1 MADILLICHN
11 NYTFFTLYNM
21 MKKITFWALMP
32 LLLTACV
39 KEIEEVEKPLYPTV
53 GAINARYSVSDSV
66 TVVFAKGN
74 LQYQAVTNTWRFAEN
89 QYDVIGEENALV
101 DTFYN
106 GWIDLFG
113 WGTSG
118 FDSLMPYSFN
128 DTNTFYVPG
137 EHSITGT
144 NYDWGLYN
152 PISGAGNKAG
162 SWRTLSYDEW
172 HYLLYYRESAS
183 MKRGLAT
190 ILNGMGEGCDMVG
203 YILLPDKWELPSG
216 CAFSAGVDKGF
227 AANRYDMAQWHRM
240 EGAGA
245 VFLPAGGYR
254 DKHKVSLVGEYG
266 CYWTTSVYS
275 EETAYEL
282 YFMDARSEL
291 GPSARA
297 NGHCVRLVQ
306 EK

>member
-1 MADILLICHN
+1 
-11 NYTFFTLYNM
+11 
-21 MKKITFWALMP
+21 MKKMIIWAFLP

-39 KEIEEVEKPLYPTV
+39 KDPQEVEKPLYPTV

-74 LQYQAVTNTWRFAEN
+74 LQYQASTQTWRFAEN
-89 QYDVIGEENALV
+89 QYDVLGASNELA
-101 DTFYN
+101 DTSYA

-118 FDSLMPYSFN
+118 FEGLMPYSVS
-128 DTNTFYVPG
+128 DTNWQYVTG
-137 EHSITGT
+137 ERSITGT
-144 NYDWGLYN
+144 NYDWGLFN

-162 SWRTLSYDEW
+162 TWRTLSYDEW
-172 HYLLYYRESAS
+172 NYVIRLRESAS
-183 MKRGLAT
+183 VKRGLAT
-190 ILNGMGEGCDMVG
+190 IINGAGEGCDMVG
-203 YILLPDKWELPSG
+203 YLLLPDKWELPAG
-216 CAFSAGVDKGF
+216 CTFTAGLDKGF

-240 EGAGA
+240 DGAGA

-254 DKHKVSLVGEYG
+254 DGRKVSLVGEYG
-266 CYWTTSVYS
+266 CYWTTDYYT

-282 YFMDARSEL
+282 YFMDARSEFS
-291 GPSARA
+291 PSARA
-297 NGHCVRLVQ
+297 NGHNVRLVQ